1 MIEQGNA
8 EVFVAFRSLLRLVLT
23 LGVFAG
29 PSLAF
34 AQTVREKVAVEV
46 ITIRLT
52 ARDASGKRV
61 EDLAPSDL
69 TMTVDGKPV
78 AIETFARPTRA
89 ASAPVSGDDAPAAP
103 EPGLAPPAQGRPV
116 QTVILLD
123 DGGTHPFDRKDVCD
137 ELERF
142 IRADVGRQEFL
153 VARLVGPRV
162 LVEAPWTSDPGV
174 AAAAVHRVRDKPVL
188 NAVPAASTLAG
199 STGPV
204 GPSSATWIQL
214 HTDRLHGALLEA
226 LSAFPDGQ
234 AERQLLVVSGGVALM
249 RPQDLAAVLRCQMT
263 VGERTRLSAAATD
276 ISAAHAREI
285 ERATFA
291 LWTRAVYP
299 AGDALTMSD
308 VVAKA
313 LERDVA
319 IIPVLA
325 DAMDRGDFDLA
336 GGGGAGVLS
345 PHIAVGQAMT
355 EIAEST
361 GAEPILV
368 PKKTAARLT
377 EIGDRA
383 VYTLTFRDPVG
394 DHHYHPLEIACLRP
408 GVKIEYRRGYR
419 IPAEDERTLDT
430 VVARFLQ
437 PGNRPDPMA
446 VSIVQAPSG
455 GKGSRARTT
464 LQIRYAPPLETGAGP
479 QREIQIIAV
488 GEDRDGNRTAPILW
502 SGTAERTEGTDR
514 FAAAMELGVAP
525 GGYKWSV
532 GLRDQPTGLTSYV
545 VVPAAGKP

>member
-1 MIEQGNA
+1 M
-8 EVFVAFRSLLRLVLT
+8 
-23 LGVFAG
+23 
-29 PSLAF
+29 PAF

-69 TMTVDGKPV
+69 TLTVDGKPV
-78 AIETFARPTRA
+78 AIETFVRPTRVVA
-89 ASAPVSGDDAPAAP
+89 APRSVDAPAAP
-103 EPGLAPPAQGRPV
+103 EPGLTPFAQGRLV
-116 QTVILLD
+116 QTAILLD
-123 DGGTHPFDRKDVCD
+123 DGGTHPFDRRDVCD

-162 LVEAPWTSDPGV
+162 LVEAPCTSDPGL
-174 AAAAVHRVRDKPVL
+174 AAAALHRVRDKPVL
-188 NAVPAASTLAG
+188 SAVPSAGSLAG

-204 GPSSATWIQL
+204 RPSSATWIQL
-214 HTDRLHGALLEA
+214 HTDRLHGALLET

-249 RPQDLAAVLRCQMT
+249 RPQDLGAVLRRQMT
-263 VGERTRLSAAATD
+263 AGERTRLSAAATD

-291 LWTRAVYP
+291 LWTRAVNP
-299 AGDALTMSD
+299 AGDVLTMSD

-325 DAMDRGDFDLA
+325 DALDRGDLDLA
-336 GGGGAGVLS
+336 GGGGGGGLS
-345 PHIAVGQAMT
+345 PHIAVGQALT

-368 PKKTAARLT
+368 PKKTASRLT

-383 VYTLTFRDPVG
+383 AYSLTFRDPIG
-394 DHHYHPLEIACLRP
+394 DHPTITRSRSPVFA
-408 GVKIEYRRGYR
+408 
-419 IPAEDERTLDT
+419 
-430 VVARFLQ
+430 
-437 PGNRPDPMA
+437 
-446 VSIVQAPSG
+446 QA
-455 GKGSRARTT
+455 
-464 LQIRYAPPLETGAGP
+464 
-479 QREIQIIAV
+479 
-488 GEDRDGNRTAPILW
+488 
-502 SGTAERTEGTDR
+502 
-514 FAAAMELGVAP
+514 
-525 GGYKWSV
+525 
-532 GLRDQPTGLTSYV
+532 
-545 VVPAAGKP
+545 